1 MGTNIRFVHLCRAIQ
16 RMLEKAEGVLLP
28 ITKEQQNRNLT
39 GQFFACF
46 PLSAVK
52 QMKKILE
59 SEQYIPQEIL
69 NIRDFGE

>member
-1 MGTNIRFVHLCRAIQ
+1 MRESGYMRNWSTFGEQYSILPFMPGYF

-46 PLSAVK
+46 P
-52 QMKKILE
+52 
-59 SEQYIPQEIL
+59 
-69 NIRDFGE
+69 